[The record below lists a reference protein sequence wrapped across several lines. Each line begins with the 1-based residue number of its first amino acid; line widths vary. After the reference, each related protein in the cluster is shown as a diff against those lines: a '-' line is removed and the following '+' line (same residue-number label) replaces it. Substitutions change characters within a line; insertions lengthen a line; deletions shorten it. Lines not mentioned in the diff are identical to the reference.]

1 MGLFNLEAMHFGGE
15 VKVISSRAFED
26 ERGFFAPSFRADEF
40 AELGLPTKFLQDN
53 HSRSVK
59 NVIRGLHFQTYPHM
73 GKLMRVS
80 RGEAFLVAVNIAV
93 ESEDFGKWAGIYASE
108 ENRLQMWA
116 PAWYARGFCALSDI
130 TDVQYKCTAK
140 FQADRDFALR
150 WNDPTF
156 EIDWPITNP
165 ILSERDQNAPTVTE
179 FLCGKLR

>member
-40 AELGLPTKFLQDN
+40 AALGLPTNFVQDN

-59 NVIRGLHFQTYPHM
+59 NVIRGLHLQAGM

-80 RGEAFLVAVNIAV
+80 RGEAFLVAANVDKR
-93 ESEDFGKWAGIYASE
+93 SGHFGQWVGIYASE
-108 ENRLQMWA
+108 ENRLQLWA
-116 PAWYARGFCALSDI
+116 PEWWARGFCSLSDV
-130 TDVQYKCTAK
+130 TDVQYKCTGVFNAK
-140 FQADRDFALR
+140 EDLAVR
-150 WNDPTF
+150 WNDPLIG
-156 EIDWPITNP
+156 IDWPITNP